1 MTVSESKTSIHRWL
15 RWGLEKGPRVK
26 PRVSVSGCLLYSAT
40 FVFSFQPCY
49 TLILWWYLGP
59 ALKKEKLI
67 FWISGIFFCLVLR
80 SSLSL
85 FLNFRVFRYFDFE
98 INLFLSTLHFFR
110 DSPFSW
116 SYCVNSSCFPQAT
129 YELDLIFNQS
139 FQLHFMRKA
148 GSSHMAIG
156 ISTIKSRGNNWL
168 KEKEI
173 DNWGLF
179 LFSLRGAIGTRCCC
193 C

>member
-1 MTVSESKTSIHRWL
+1 MAAVGVRERPKGKTKSQCL
-15 RWGLEKGPRVK
+15 RLPSLFCHLCVFI
-26 PRVSVSGCLLYSAT
+26 PTLLYSNLVMI
-40 FVFSFQPCY
+40 FRPCFKKKKSWSFEFR
-49 TLILWWYLGP
+49 G
-59 ALKKEKLI
+59 
-67 FWISGIFFCLVLR
+67 FFFCLVLR